1 MGKIM
6 KAYRG
11 FSVAA
16 KLWWCHNC
24 VCLLYLSLNFIIV
37 FFQCSKLRSISL
49 FLLFLVHICI
59 SLLRNFS
66 VTPSHDFDIM
76 KQLYVN
82 VQVNSMKI
90 RGLNLFGL
98 KSNYN
103 VFTSRTF
110 INSSMAWDDF
120 SQLTDSWNKGNSSL
134 NWRTRFKYVLWTQML
149 Y

>member
-24 VCLLYLSLNFIIV
+24 VCLLYPSLNFINS
-37 FFQCSKLRSISL
+37 FF
-49 FLLFLVHICI
+49 FEA
-59 SLLRNFS
+59 
-66 VTPSHDFDIM
+66 
-76 KQLYVN
+76 
-82 VQVNSMKI
+82 QVNLPFFTFLSTNLYLIAQEFFSNTESWPRYYETTMLMFKWTAWKLEV
-90 RGLNLFGL
+90 LNLFGL

-110 INSSMAWDDF
+110 INSSMVWNDF

-134 NWRTRFKYVLWTQML
+134 NWRTRFKYVLWTHML